1 MSPQDRFER
10 IVGSL
15 MRAPGLEPSPVQ
27 FSNGSRTMKLFE
39 WKGAMPNDGVVL
51 GPQTNH
57 GAPTHAVCIRCGAGG
72 GLEIT
77 YFTGR
82 GPVKERVKGVP
93 AVIVVADPERL
104 RLGEGPRSA
113 ATTPG

>member
-1 MSPQDRFER
+1 
-10 IVGSL
+10 
-15 MRAPGLEPSPVQ
+15 
-27 FSNGSRTMKLFE
+27 MKLFE
-39 WKGAMPNDGVVL
+39 WNGATPNDGVAL
-51 GPQTNH
+51 GPETKQ
-57 GAPTHAVCIRCGAGG
+57 GAPTHAVCIRCDARG

-82 GPVKERVKGVP
+82 GPVKERMKGVG

-104 RLGEGPRSA
+104 RLGEPPRR